1 MQLDISGERTVEQ
14 TIRALD
20 NLPGALAEVGYE
32 SGLLAVGRVI
42 EKAIVQGTYFRDK
55 TGLLRSSFKVERG
68 RPEYHPSAIIRNSAP
83 HSWLV
88 NRDVR
93 YYRRAAEDNSAECM
107 AAFVQGV
114 NREGGRIQSELAR
127 GGRIRARTRRAI
139 GQGGRRRGSFIG
151 RG

>member
-20 NLPGALAEVGYE
+20 NLGGVLADVGYE
-32 SGLLAVGRVI
+32 SGLLAVAKVI

-68 RPEYHPSAIIRNSAP
+68 RPGYHPSAIIRNTAP

-93 YYRRAAEDNSAECM
+93 YYRRAAEDNDAECL
-107 AAFVQGV
+107 AAFVRGV
-114 NREGGRIQSELAR
+114 NREGGRIQRELAR
-127 GGRIRARTRRAI
+127 GGRVRARTLRAI
-139 GQGGRRRGSFIG
+139 GG
-151 RG
+151 